1 MENTFDFGGWAT
13 KNNLRCS
20 DGRTIMK
27 NAFKDDNGRRVPLV
41 WNHRHDTPSTVLGH
55 AILENREDG
64 VYAYCSFNSTKTG
77 QDAKEQVKH
86 GDITALSIFAN
97 NLKEEGK
104 NVVHGIIREVSLV
117 LAGANPGAFIDSVIV
132 HADGSVIEDREQGV
146 FYTGEFIELA
156 HAEDEEDSEA
166 SSENESVEDIMKTLS
181 EKQKN
186 AVCVIL
192 DQVMNGNENPDAKT
206 ASDEDKEETTVKHNV
221 FDKETDTKPTLAH
234 SDEMAIV
241 AMAKKPEIG
250 SLKTAANMYLASKET
265 LAHSA
270 TEETF
275 YEALFPE
282 VKDLNPGAP
291 ELITTDQGWIGTV
304 LKKVHKSP
312 MSRVRTRQVDVRD
325 ISKMRAKGYKKGA
338 KKLLRGD
345 PQLVHRTTDPQTV
358 YVRSDLHRDDVVD
371 ITDFDVVNYMYGID
385 RMNLNE
391 ELAMAFMVGDRRQDD
406 DPQKIHAE
414 HIRPIWTDNELY
426 TIHAVVDIAKMK
438 TELQGTDTAKHFG
451 EEFVMAEAVIK
462 TLLNARK
469 QFRGTAGADF
479 YCTVDL
485 INTML
490 LARDMN
496 GRRIYDNVD
505 EIRKALNVNSI
516 VTCEQFE
523 DQIRQDG
530 TKKKKLLGLYV
541 NLADYNVGATKGGEI
556 THFTD
561 FDLNFNTHQSLLET
575 RLSGA
580 LTRVGSAIALEE
592 DVTAADPDITN
603 PMPAAEDEEDDE
615 SLAG

>member
-1 MENTFDFGGWAT
+1 MEKTFDFGGWAT

-41 WNHRHDTPSTVLGH
+41 WNHRHDSPATVLGH

-64 VYAYCSFNSTKTG
+64 VYAYCSFNSTANG

-86 GDITALSIFAN
+86 GDINALSIFAN

-132 HADGSVIEDREQGV
+132 HADGSHIEDREQGI

-156 HAEDEEDSEA
+156 HADDDDD
-166 SSENESVEDIMKTLS
+166 ENESDTNGETVQDIYDSFTD
-181 EKQKN
+181 KQK
-186 AVCVIL
+186 VVMYSMLEEIL
-192 DQVMNGNENPDAKT
+192 GMDEEADDE
-206 ASDEDKEETTVKHNV
+206 SDEDKEETTVKHNV

-250 SLKTAANMYLASKET
+250 SLKTAASMYLASKET

-371 ITDFDVVNYMYGID
+371 ITDFDVVNYMYDID

-438 TELQGTDTAKHFG
+438 NELQGTDTAKHFG
-451 EEFVMAEAVIK
+451 EEFVVAEAVIK

-592 DVTAADPDITN
+592 DVTAANPDITN
-603 PMPAAEDEEDDE
+603 PMPAAEDDEDE

>member
-1 MENTFDFGGWAT
+1 MEKTFDFGGWAT

-41 WNHRHDTPSTVLGH
+41 WNHRHDSPATVLGH

-64 VYAYCSFNSTKTG
+64 VYAYCSFNSTANG

-86 GDITALSIFAN
+86 GDINALSIFAN

-132 HADGSVIEDREQGV
+132 HADGSHIEDREQGI

-156 HAEDEEDSEA
+156 HADDDDDD
-166 SSENESVEDIMKTLS
+166 ENESDTKGETVQDIYDSFTD
-181 EKQKN
+181 KQK
-186 AVCVIL
+186 VVMYSMLEEIL
-192 DQVMNGNENPDAKT
+192 GMDEEADDE
-206 ASDEDKEETTVKHNV
+206 SDEDKEETTVKHNV

-250 SLKTAANMYLASKET
+250 SLKTAASMYLASKET

-312 MSRVRTRQVDVRD
+312 MSRVRTRQADVRD

-426 TIHAVVDIAKMK
+426 TIHAVVDVAKMK
-438 TELQGTDTAKHFG
+438 NELQGTDTAKHFG
-451 EEFVMAEAVIK
+451 EEFVVAEAVIK

-592 DVTAADPDITN
+592 DVTAANPDITN
-603 PMPAAEDEEDDE
+603 PMPAAEDDEDE

>member
-1 MENTFDFGGWAT
+1 MEKTFDFGGWAT

-41 WNHRHDTPSTVLGH
+41 WNHRHDSPATVLGH

-64 VYAYCSFNSTKTG
+64 VYAYCSFNSTANG

-86 GDITALSIFAN
+86 GDINALSIFAN

-132 HADGSVIEDREQGV
+132 HADGSHIEDREQGI

-156 HAEDEEDSEA
+156 HADDGDDDDENKSDTKGETVQDIYDSFTDKQKVVMYSMLEEILGMDEEADDE
-166 SSENESVEDIMKTLS
+166 
-181 EKQKN
+181 
-186 AVCVIL
+186 
-192 DQVMNGNENPDAKT
+192 
-206 ASDEDKEETTVKHNV
+206 SDEDKEETTVKHNV

-250 SLKTAANMYLASKET
+250 SLKTAASMYLASKET

-325 ISKMRAKGYKKGA
+325 ISKMRAKGYKKGT

-438 TELQGTDTAKHFG
+438 NELQGTDTAKHFG
-451 EEFVMAEAVIK
+451 EEFVVAEAVIK
-462 TLLNARK
+462 TLLNVRK

-592 DVTAADPDITN
+592 DVTAANPDITN
-603 PMPAAEDEEDDE
+603 PMPAAEDDEDE